1 MATISFDF
9 SGAGNVEVPL
19 RQFDADEYI
28 AMAEAGVFEQR
39 PRAELIGGYVV
50 DMAPSGSDHN
60 SVIMQVN
67 ELLAPLMSQFKAS
80 VQGTL
85 KLDRRNVFDP
95 DFMLLR
101 RRPEGFRRSL
111 PTPDEVALL
120 IEVSS
125 SSLGRDAGVKRPIYA
140 THGIS
145 DFWIVDVDRETL
157 IVHRQP
163 SGTAYADVCEY
174 VGESAVSPLAAP
186 GFSIT
191 VRDLFA

>member
-1 MATISFDF
+1 MATITFDL
-9 SGAGNVEVPL
+9 SGSGHVEIPL

-60 SVIMQVN
+60 SVVMQVI
-67 ELLAPLMSQFKAS
+67 EVFAPLMTQFKFS

-85 KLDRRNVFDP
+85 KVDRQNVFDP
-95 DFMLLR
+95 DFMLLHR
-101 RRPEGFRRSL
+101 RAEGFRRSL
-111 PTPDEVALL
+111 PTPGEVELL

-125 SSLGRDAGVKRPIYA
+125 SSLGRDAGVKLPIYA
-140 THGIS
+140 KHGIT

-157 IVHRQP
+157 IVHRKP
-163 SGTAYADVCEY
+163 SSNTYGDVSEY
-174 VGESAVSPLAAP
+174 SGDATVSPLAAP
-186 GFSIT
+186 EFRVT
-191 VRDLFA
+191 VHDLFT